1 MVNNSFLFKT
11 NENISSLI
19 LPKINA
25 VNKFVQLLFLLLCV
39 IQGLFCKAQDSTIDI
54 IPSDSAVHKKTLIIP
69 FEPDMYM
76 SDMDREIGGVN
87 QLNQP
92 QIVERFRIAFDRVLD
107 NTLQLKHETHS
118 LLHDETS
125 ASESQLVEIYSG
137 ISFVFTPIKRNEKE
151 RLISKVV
158 PKKQAPKKEATIK
171 NGEVY
176 TVRDTIERYMKTIL
190 IDTTLLERLHEKTK
204 AENFLFINQFE
215 LRNSFE
221 DVMQL
226 QNDTYERELR
236 VHYSVLNREGKELS
250 GGIAKC
256 KFDNRLKEI
265 SRIVAV
271 SFPCAAQQISNALVE
286 YELSLVKNKK

>member
-19 LPKINA
+19 LPKIIA
-25 VNKFVQLLFLLLCV
+25 VNKFVQLLFLFLCV

-54 IPSDSAVHKKTLIIP
+54 IPSDSAIHKKTLIIP

-92 QIVERFRIAFDRVLD
+92 QIVERFRVAFDRVLD
-107 NTLQLKHETHS
+107 NTIQLKHETHS

-151 RLISKVV
+151 RLISKVI
-158 PKKQAPKKEATIK
+158 PKKEAPKKEATIK

-176 TVRDTIERYMKTIL
+176 TVRDTIERYMKTVL
-190 IDTTLLERLHEKTK
+190 TDSLLLQRLQEKTN

-215 LRNSFE
+215 LKNSFD
-221 DVMQL
+221 DVMQM
-226 QNDTYERELR
+226 QNDTYQRELR
-236 VHYSVLNREGKELS
+236 IHYSVLNSKGKELV

-256 KFDNRLKEI
+256 KFDNRIVEI
-265 SRIVAV
+265 SRIVAI
-271 SFPCAAQQISNALVE
+271 SFPCAAQQISGALTS
-286 YELSLVKNKK
+286 YEKGLVTIKK